1 MTLTD
6 RQEKSCKKSIT
17 IKVTKKD
24 KEYDIKFFIVENV
37 DEDSINLHH
46 KVQNEIDAVYL
57 VPLYKLSEKYL
68 KQKKQTV
75 SGLQDIN
82 CPQLY
87 HTYDVPEQT
96 KQAILKYLQEKQ
108 KPRSNNY
115 KSRRFGY
122 R

>member
-1 MTLTD
+1 M
-6 RQEKSCKKSIT
+6 
-17 IKVTKKD
+17 
-24 KEYDIKFFIVENV
+24 

-46 KVQNEIDAVYL
+46 KVQNEVDAVYL
-57 VPLYKLSEKYL
+57 VPLYKLSERHL
-68 KQKKQTV
+68 KQKKPKV

-96 KQAILKYLQEKQ
+96 KQAILKYQQEKQ

-122 R
+122 K